1 MIFAGDPTIFG
12 NLVPPRE
19 VIEAV
24 KKSVDCGKC
33 NGYAPSTGTVQAKQ
47 AVAHYSSSDRLTVDW
62 NDIILCSG
70 CSTALDLCI
79 TVIANPGENILI
91 PRPGFS
97 LYRTLA
103 EGLGVIPKP
112 YNLRVSKT
120 LITVNIH

>member
-1 MIFAGDPTIFG
+1 MFLGDPTIFG

-19 VIEAV
+19 VSDSV
-24 KKSVDCGKC
+24 KKVIENGKS

-47 AVAHYSSSDRLTVDW
+47 AVADYSSSNKLSVDW
-62 NDIILCSG
+62 KDVILCSG

-79 TVIANPGENILI
+79 SVIANPGENILI

-103 EGLGVIPKP
+103 EGLGIIAKP
-112 YNLRVSKT
+112 YNLRVILFFT
-120 LITVNIH
+120 